1 MREFER
7 IFSREGSEDTLESDR
22 IKCSH
27 LQPYSYWVEQ
37 YLAFSMGIRTLASL
51 ILACTMERFNPICK
65 GDQLLVLLRLRLARR
80 EPNLK
85 SVYKYRP

>member
-65 GDQLLVLLRLRLARR
+65 GGQLLVLLRLRLARR

-85 SVYKYRP
+85 SVYKHRP